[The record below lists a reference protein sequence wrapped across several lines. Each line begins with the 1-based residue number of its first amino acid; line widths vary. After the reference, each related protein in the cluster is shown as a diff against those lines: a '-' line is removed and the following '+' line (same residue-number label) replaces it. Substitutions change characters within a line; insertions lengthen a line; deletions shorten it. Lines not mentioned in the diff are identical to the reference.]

1 MTTCEYNTQCNHYM
15 KDSDICEEVSSYCL
29 MKRKIMIEIDKQIQ
43 KRLKERD
50 FLGVGAIDETSMKRI
65 DKGNIGLSGLLKKI

>member
-1 MTTCEYNTQCNHYM
+1 M